1 MKKIFFLMLSLI
13 LFFSGN
19 AFSDSSFEIKV
30 DKVGFEPKLITVKK
44 GEKVVIKF
52 TSTDVAHGIDLDDFG
67 LKNTIIP
74 EKDSVTLEFTPNE
87 AGQFSFWCTKLCS
100 WRHFLIIMPKFY
112 VNVVE

>member
-1 MKKIFFLMLSLI
+1 MKKTIFLILSLM
-13 LFFSGN
+13 LFFSGA

-30 DKVGFEPKLITVKK
+30 DKVGFEPASITVKK

-52 TSTDVAHGIDLDDFG
+52 TSTDVAHGINLDDFG

-74 EKDSVTLEFTPNE
+74 EKDSVTLEFTPDKT
-87 AGQFSFWCTKLCS
+87 GQFSFWCTKYCS

-112 VNVVE
+112 VNVIE

>member
-1 MKKIFFLMLSLI
+1 MKKMFFLILSLI
-13 LFFSGN
+13 LFFSGA
-19 AFSDSSFEIKV
+19 AFADSSFEIKV

-74 EKDSVTLEFTPNE
+74 EKDSVTLEFT
-87 AGQFSFWCTKLCS
+87 ADKTGTFSFRCTKYCS
-100 WRHFLIIMPKFY
+100 WRHLIFVYPRLEIK
-112 VNVVE
+112 VIE